1 MRENNASEMA
11 ELSIQQE
18 IGGLLAAARE
28 HEQLTQKQVAEKL
41 GVNQSWVSR
50 LESGI
55 GEPEPSDYQA
65 FLKALRGDQAK
76 RARRLLAIQWKHLPR
91 PSFNHPDID
100 ILIEAE
106 LALERLHVFTSG
118 EKVPH
123 VLVGQAELLSNRLR
137 SLGDYLLSTTHKVAY
152 FGDIGVGKT
161 TAACCQAGLVTD
173 PTNPSDLRG
182 VVLDT
187 GGGRTTLC
195 EAEVRA
201 GQRYALQVDPLP
213 DEEVYR
219 LVSEFCR
226 SVRERRGEREPGSAD
241 EFKLSEE
248 VERALRSMA
257 GLQRPPRRKGAPV
270 QNDPAAVLSDAHHSI
285 EDFQAEVA
293 SRLTLW
299 RRTRRTI
306 EFEGPDD
313 IAGRKWLKDSF
324 VRINNGRNSEFSMP
338 AKITVSV
345 PFAPIP
351 NSPFDIS
358 IIDTRGIDGSAI
370 RPDIVAQLKD
380 RRTICILCTKWGSA
394 PDISLQ
400 QVLKHEKETE
410 VDPTFAHRTAILVL
424 PRAGDA
430 LTMRHDSGDTAQDA
444 FEGYEIKR
452 AHVED
457 ALTRADLTGID
468 VQIFDAV
475 SDEPKELSSF
485 LIRKVTSVRK
495 AQADNI
501 AATVQAVDEMLANVE
516 RSQALATLQQINN
529 ELLIFAERHQKL
541 AKSGAPGHARLLH
554 TISNRH
560 ARTVWAATRRSG
572 SFWNFDVYE
581 SLGDGTAAEA
591 MRRSTPAIS
600 GLREIIEN
608 WIANPESAPARGFL
622 TQVLESLST
631 WEADF
636 VKAARHHAIAVY
648 KPELSAADDLWQECD
663 NIYGQGQNF
672 RDIVVK
678 KLSEWFDGHENLQDE
693 LERRTRGAWSNSF
706 LKPLSN
712 TAGGSL

>member
-1 MRENNASEMA
+1 V
-11 ELSIQQE
+11 SIHQE

-28 HEQLTQKQVAEKL
+28 DDRLTQKQVAEKL

-55 GEPEPSDYQA
+55 GEPQPGDYQA
-65 FLKALRGDQAK
+65 FLKALRGDRAK
-76 RARRLLAIQWKHLPR
+76 RARRLLAIEWKHLPR
-91 PSFNHPDID
+91 PSLNHPDID
-100 ILIEAE
+100 VLIEAE
-106 LALERLHVFTSG
+106 LALERLHIFTSG

-137 SLGDYLLSTTHKVAY
+137 SLGDYMLSTTHTVAY

-161 TAACCQAGLVTD
+161 TAACCQAGLVID

-182 VVLDT
+182 VMLDT

-195 EAEVRA
+195 EAEARS

-226 SVRERRGEREPGSAD
+226 SVRERKGDREPGSAD
-241 EFKLSEE
+241 EFKLPEE

-270 QNDPAAVLSDAHHSI
+270 QEDPAITLSETFPSM

-313 IAGRKWLKDSF
+313 IAGRKWLKEAF
-324 VRINNGRNSEFSMP
+324 VRINNGRNPEFSMP
-338 AKITVSV
+338 AKIAVGV

-351 NSPFDIS
+351 NTPFEIS
-358 IIDTRGIDGSAI
+358 IVDTRGIDGSAI
-370 RPDIVAQLKD
+370 RPDIVAQLRD
-380 RRTICILCTKWGSA
+380 RRAVCMLCTKWGSA
-394 PDISLQ
+394 PDVSLQ
-400 QVLKHEKETE
+400 QVLKHVAETE
-410 VDPTFAHRTAILVL
+410 VDPTFLRRTAILVL
-424 PRAGDA
+424 ARAGDA

-452 AHVED
+452 GHVED
-457 ALTRADLTGID
+457 ALARADLTGID
-468 VQIFDAV
+468 VQVFDAV
-475 SDEPKELSSF
+475 SDDAKELASF
-485 LIRKVTSVRK
+485 LIGKVASVRK
-495 AQADNI
+495 VQAESVMTT
-501 AATVQAVDEMLANVE
+501 ARAVDEMLANVE
-516 RSQALATLQQINN
+516 RSQALATLQKINS
-529 ELLIFAERHQKL
+529 ELLIFVGRHQKL
-541 AKSGAPGHARLLH
+541 AKSKAPAHARLLT

-581 SLGDGTAAEA
+581 SLGDGAAADA
-591 MRRSTPAIS
+591 MRRGTPAIS

-608 WIANPESAPARGFL
+608 WIENPEFASARGFL
-622 TQVLESLST
+622 NQILESLST

-636 VKAARHHAIAVY
+636 VSAARHHVVTVY
-648 KPELSAADDLWQECD
+648 KPELLDAGDLWQECD
-663 NIYGQGQNF
+663 DVYGQGLNF
-672 RDIVVK
+672 RDIVVN
-678 KLSEWFDGHENLQDE
+678 KLSEWFDAHDNLQDE
-693 LERRTRGAWSNSF
+693 VERRTRRAWVNSF
-706 LKPLSN
+706 LKPLSSV
-712 TAGGSL
+712 AGRKTTDDA

>member
-1 MRENNASEMA
+1 MR
-11 ELSIQQE
+11 LTDPPLPWT
-18 IGGLLAAARE
+18 GG
-28 HEQLTQKQVAEKL
+28 
-41 GVNQSWVSR
+41 
-50 LESGI
+50 
-55 GEPEPSDYQA
+55 PP
-65 FLKALRGDQAK
+65 
-76 RARRLLAIQWKHLPR
+76 RA
-91 PSFNHPDID
+91 
-100 ILIEAE
+100 
-106 LALERLHVFTSG
+106 
-118 EKVPH
+118 VPH

-137 SLGDYLLSTTHKVAY
+137 SLGDYLLSTTHTVAY

-161 TAACCQAGLVTD
+161 TAACCQAGLVID
-173 PTNPSDLRG
+173 PIHPSDLRG

-195 EAEVRA
+195 EAEARA
-201 GQRYALQVDPLP
+201 GQRYALEVDPLP

-219 LVSEFCR
+219 LVAEFCR

-241 EFKLSEE
+241 EFKLPEE

-257 GLQRPPRRKGAPV
+257 GLQRPPRRKGEPA
-270 QNDPAAVLSDAHHSI
+270 QDDPAAILSDTFPSM

-313 IAGRKWLKDSF
+313 MAGRKWLKDAF
-324 VRINNGRNSEFSMP
+324 VRLNNGRNPEFSMP

-351 NSPFDIS
+351 NSPFDVS
-358 IIDTRGIDGSAI
+358 IVDTRGIDGSAI

-380 RRTICILCTKWGSA
+380 RRTVCMLCTKWGSA

-400 QVLKHEKETE
+400 QALKHVKETE
-410 VDPTFAHRTAILVL
+410 VDPTFSHRTAILVL
-424 PRAGDA
+424 ARAGDA

-452 AHVED
+452 GHVED
-457 ALTRADLTGID
+457 ALARADLTGID

-475 SDEPKELSSF
+475 SDDPKELSSF

-495 AQADNI
+495 VQADNI
-501 AATVQAVDEMLANVE
+501 VATAQAVDEMLANVE
-516 RSQALATLQQINN
+516 RSQALATLQQINR

-541 AKSGAPGHARLLH
+541 ARSRAPAHARLLDA
-554 TISNRH
+554 ISNRH
-560 ARTVWAATRRSG
+560 ARTVWAATRRAG

-581 SLGDGTAAEA
+581 SLGDGAAAEA

-600 GLREIIEN
+600 GLREILEN
-608 WIANPESAPARGFL
+608 WIANPEFASARGFL
-622 TQVLESLST
+622 SQVLESLST

-663 NIYGQGQNF
+663 NTYGQGWNF

-678 KLSEWFDGHENLQDE
+678 KLSEWFDGHESLQDE
-693 LERRTRGAWSNSF
+693 LERRTRRSWSNSF

-712 TAGGSL
+712 AAGGSARGGETASA